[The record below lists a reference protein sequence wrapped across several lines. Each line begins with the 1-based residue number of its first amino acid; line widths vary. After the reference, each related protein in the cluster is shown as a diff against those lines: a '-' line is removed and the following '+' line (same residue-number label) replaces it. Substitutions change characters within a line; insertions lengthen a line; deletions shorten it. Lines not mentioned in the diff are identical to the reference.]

1 MLELD
6 GDYWMSGLRMKRGF
20 GSGGGGGGG
29 GETYA

>member
-20 GSGGGGGGG
+20 GSGGGGGG
-29 GETYA
+29 ETYA